1 MVAATDR
8 CPYGREE
15 TGNPVRAL
23 TLEYFPVLSGVI
35 FFFKTVRIFYIP
47 ETTVR
52 VLGALHQSLHSGLSN
67 MELMTD
73 RILGGMV

>member
-23 TLEYFPVLSGVI
+23 TLEYFPVLSGV
-35 FFFKTVRIFYIP
+35 P

>member
-1 MVAATDR
+1 VVAATDR

-35 FFFKTVRIFYIP
+35 FFLRQCEYFIFQRLQL
-47 ETTVR
+47 E
-52 VLGALHQSLHSGLSN
+52 SL
-67 MELMTD
+67 ELCIKVCTQ
-73 RILGGMV
+73 V

>member
-1 MVAATDR
+1 MAFVFQFVAFVKPSLPFGDESYWIMVSD
-8 CPYGREE
+8 
-15 TGNPVRAL
+15 
-23 TLEYFPVLSGVI
+23 

-52 VLGALHQSLHSGLSN
+52 VLGALHHSLHSGLSN